1 MSAPAAERWGAASGF
16 AVIVVSAAAMVFERG
31 AVLPADSADAVV
43 AHYTGNRG
51 AIFAQSMLFLAGAAL
66 YLWFLGSLRSFLLR
80 AEGGTG
86 RVSAIAFGAGVVW
99 IGLSALAQA
108 FQIGLAAAPAA
119 AALPALIATMN
130 AVFTISALPLA
141 VLLAAVAAVTWRH
154 HAFPAWLGWV
164 AVVAA
169 GAQILLWSSTVV
181 GSGPL
186 AADGWLSYA
195 LYPVFLVW
203 LVPATVVMTG
213 RSRRSPGPDRER
225 PE

>member
-1 MSAPAAERWGAASGF
+1 VTTSADRSERWGAAAGF
-16 AVIVVSAAAMVFERG
+16 AVIVVSGAAMIFERG
-31 AVLPADSADAVV
+31 AVLPADSAEAVV
-43 AHYTGNRG
+43 AHYTGNQG
-51 AIFAQSMLFLAGAAL
+51 AIFAQSMLFLAGAAI

-86 RVSAIAFGAGVVW
+86 RVSAIAFGAGAVW
-99 IGLSALAQA
+99 IGLSMLAQA

-141 VLLAAVAAVTWRH
+141 VLLAAVAVVTLRH

-169 GAQILLWSSTVV
+169 GAQLLLWGSTVV
-181 GSGPL
+181 SSGPL
-186 AADGWLSYA
+186 ASDGWLSYA
-195 LYPVFLVW
+195 LYPTFLIW
-203 LVPATVVMTG
+203 LVPATIVMTARRG
-213 RSRRSPGPDRER
+213 RA
-225 PE
+225 

>member
-1 MSAPAAERWGAASGF
+1 MSEPGAERWGAASGF
-16 AVIVVSAAAMVFERG
+16 AVIVVSAAAMIFERG

-43 AHYTGNRG
+43 AHYTGNQG
-51 AIFAQSMLFLAGAAL
+51 AIFAQSMLFLAGAAI

-99 IGLSALAQA
+99 IGLSMLAQA

-141 VLLAAVAAVTWRH
+141 VLLAAVAVVTLRH
-154 HAFPAWLGWV
+154 RAFPAWLGWV

-169 GAQILLWSSTVV
+169 GAQLLLWWSTVV
-181 GSGPL
+181 SSGPL

-195 LYPVFLVW
+195 LYPAFLVW
-203 LVPATVVMTG
+203 LVPATIVMTG
-213 RSRRSPGPDRER
+213 RRGRV
-225 PE
+225 